1 MIRIA
6 LIAVALATF
15 AAGSPAVAQSAA
27 PVRTL
32 SAPDKAIAVAARKS
46 SPCLDK
52 SCAGRPA
59 RHDTYVASAPL
70 GW

>member
-6 LIAVALATF
+6 LIAAALATF
-15 AAGSPAVAQSAA
+15 AAGSPALAQSAA

-32 SAPDKAIAVAARKS
+32 GAPEKAVTVAVRKA

-52 SCAGRPA
+52 SCAGKPV

>member
-6 LIAVALATF
+6 LIAVALATC
-15 AAGSPAVAQSAA
+15 AAGSPAEAQSAA

-32 SAPDKAIAVAARKS
+32 NAPEKSIAVAVRKP
-46 SPCLDK
+46 SPCLDR

>member
-6 LIAVALATF
+6 LIAVALATVA
-15 AAGSPAVAQSAA
+15 AAGPAVAQSAA

-32 SAPDKAIAVAARKS
+32 GAPEKAITVAARKAG
-46 SPCLDK
+46 PCLDK
-52 SCAGRPA
+52 NCTGRPA

-70 GW
+70 G